1 MISEEEFKENLKRLF
16 GRVEKACEGENRNP
30 DDISIL
36 PVTKNWPIEAVQYS
50 KNAGFNRVGE
60 NRVQEAI
67 EKQNNSILLDM
78 HWDLIGHL
86 QSNKVNFLTL
96 EKLQKIYMKNY

>member
-1 MISEEEFKENLKRLF
+1 MKKNLKENLKRLF
-16 GRVEKACEGENRNP
+16 GRVEKACECENRNP

-50 KNAGFNRVGE
+50 SNAGFNRVGE

-78 HWDLIGHL
+78 NWDLIGHL
-86 QSNKVNFLTL
+86 QSNKVKWIPGNFAGTNCGLH
-96 EKLQKIYMKNY
+96 KAY